1 MILILM
7 EMFLHND
14 FGLHAELAR
23 KKHTHIR
30 KSMDIT
36 FSKYEG
42 LGNDFII
49 INNMAG
55 DIDVSKL
62 CIQSLCSRRTGVVS
76 DGVII
81 ITMSA
86 THSLKLVYYSPDGS
100 INGFCGNGSR
110 CVDQYI
116 NDHSIMY
123 CHDVTF
129 EAFDGVHRG
138 KLDPSNNLFTISIID
153 IPRKTIKQVD
163 ENTYFLNTGSH
174 HYVTFVEDVQTVDVL
189 SRGKAIRYSP
199 EYCDVGVMV
208 NFVTIYDENSVFV
221 RTYESGIEDETA
233 SCGTGSV
240 AAAVALFIKNSNNQ
254 EKNPYKYT
262 AHVKYGKMTITFK
275 SNTDSIYDILLEGP
289 ARRVFDGKLKCICSK

>member
-1 MILILM
+1 MILVLM

-23 KKHTHIR
+23 QTHTHTHTHIR
-30 KSMDIT
+30 KSIDIT
-36 FSKYEG
+36 SSKYEG
-42 LGNDFII
+42 LGNDCIF

-86 THSLKLVYYSPDGS
+86 THSLKFVYYAPNGS
-100 INGFCGNGSR
+100 VNGFCGNASM
-110 CVDQYI
+110 CVIQYI
-116 NDHSIMY
+116 NVHSIIS

-138 KLDPSNNLFTISIID
+138 RLDPLTNLVTISIID
-153 IPRKTIKQVD
+153 IPRKTINQVD
-163 ENTYFLNTGSH
+163 ENTHFLNTGSH

-189 SRGKAIRYSP
+189 SRDNTIRYNP
-199 EYCDVGVMV
+199 DHCDVGVMV
-208 NFVTIYDENSVFV
+208 NFLTIYDESYVFV
-221 RTYESGIEDETA
+221 RTYESDIEDETA
-233 SCGTGSV
+233 TCGTGSV
-240 AAAVALFIKNSNNQ
+240 AAAVALFIKKTLSTRR
-254 EKNPYKYT
+254 KIHT
-262 AHVKYGKMTITFK
+262 
-275 SNTDSIYDILLEGP
+275 NTLHM
-289 ARRVFDGKLKCICSK
+289 